1 MSTTGL
7 RVGRRTT
14 VGGILGCVIALV
26 ITACGGSG
34 DEAQAPPS
42 ADSPAI
48 GAELRIDSTD
58 AGPGS
63 LVSATEMPLLDRRVT
78 AAASISARVEYR
90 STSGITD
97 KPTTVTGSIFVP
109 LGTPPSG
116 GWPLV
121 ALGHGTTGVLG
132 ECGPSLDPTLL
143 GVTTLA
149 SGLLRLGYAVT
160 VTDYEGLGTPG
171 STEPTHPY
179 LDATTEGMNVIDS
192 VRAARRLSKSVSAR
206 WAALGTSQGGQ
217 AVWSANE
224 LAGTYSPELNLLGTA
239 SVSPAADIA
248 PLAQA
253 AQDKKLTEDQY
264 GALQWLL
271 LALKRENP
279 DLDLDLYRRGVVET
293 QWKALSQCSPEFAA
307 ARTAAVRA
315 IAPDDLVPSTP
326 EATATLTNLLAARSL
341 PKAKASAPMLV
352 LYGGKDQLVTPAWT
366 TAALARACRRGDDVQ
381 FQLDPDKGHDDVDT
395 APALGWLA
403 NRFNGAPIGSSC
415 GAAAS

>member
-1 MSTTGL
+1 MTRGIRL
-7 RVGRRTT
+7 GWRGGA
-14 VGGILGCVIALV
+14 GGILVCIVALV
-26 ITACGGSG
+26 VSACGGSSG
-34 DEAQAPPS
+34 EPS
-42 ADSPAI
+42 ASSSGSPAI
-48 GAELRIDSTD
+48 GALLRVDSSDT
-58 AGPGS
+58 GPGS
-63 LVSATEMPLLDRRVT
+63 LVTATEMPLLDRRVT

-97 KPTTVTGSIFVP
+97 KPTTVSGSVFIP
-109 LGTPPSG
+109 LGIPPSG

-121 ALGHGTTGVLG
+121 ALGHGTAGVLG
-132 ECGPSLDPTLL
+132 ECGPSLDPNLL
-143 GVTTLA
+143 GVSSLA
-149 SGLLRLGYAVT
+149 AGLLRLGYAIT
-160 VTDYEGLGTPG
+160 VTDYEGLGSPG
-171 STEPTHPY
+171 STQPTHPY

-224 LAGTYSPELNLLGTA
+224 LAGTYSPELDLLGTA
-239 SVSPAADIA
+239 SVSPAADIS

-253 AQDKKLTEDQY
+253 ARDKKLTVSQY

-271 LALKRENP
+271 LALKHENP
-279 DLDLDLYRRGVVET
+279 DLDLDLYRRGVVQT
-293 QWKALSQCSPEFAA
+293 QWDVLSQCSPEFGE
-307 ARTAAVRA
+307 ARTAAVNA
-315 IAPDDLVPSTP
+315 IAPDDLVPATP
-326 EATATLTNLLAARSL
+326 AATARLAQLLSARSL

-381 FQLDPDKGHDDVDT
+381 YLLDPDKGHDDVDT

-415 GAAAS
+415 GLPAAS